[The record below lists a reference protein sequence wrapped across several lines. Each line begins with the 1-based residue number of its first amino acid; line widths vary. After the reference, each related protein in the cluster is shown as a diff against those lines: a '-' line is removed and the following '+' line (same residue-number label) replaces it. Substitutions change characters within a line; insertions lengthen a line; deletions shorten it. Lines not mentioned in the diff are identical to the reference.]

1 MQPADEDDPIARRA
15 RARLGTWVNGK
26 YRLDRILGIGGMAT
40 VFAATHRNQAE
51 LAVKM
56 LHPEL
61 ATREDVRKRF
71 LREGYVA
78 NSVKHP
84 GAVLVVDDDTS
95 EDLGAFLVMEM
106 LHGVAVEQLWETRG
120 PRLPLAVVTWIG
132 HELLDVLAAA
142 HDKSIVHRDIKPANL
157 FVTKD
162 GSLKVLDFGIAQLK
176 NMALSKG
183 MATQNGMLLGTPAFM
198 APEQAMAKTD
208 DIDAKTDL
216 WSVGAT
222 MYTLLTG
229 RLVHDAENAPQLLI
243 VAATQHARPIAQVAP
258 DVPPPIAAII
268 DRALAYD
275 KAARWPSAQ
284 QMRDALQQACFAV
297 FREPPSRNALLALM
311 SGRLDMFGPTA
322 ALAVNTSPQSMVQMS
337 RAATAQPMPM
347 ATAMPVMRELP
358 VTLPTRSLVPVLV
371 FIGTLALVLLVGGA
385 FALLRKAAPS
395 AAPDAQAAAAAAAPP
410 PASWS
415 AVPAATAP
423 PAVSVSAAP
432 TTPPVVPTVT
442 PPRPTPTQTTPA
454 PLPTHSPKP
463 NCAVPYVLDANGN
476 KKWKPECL

>member
-15 RARLGTWVNGK
+15 KARLGTWVNGK

-95 EDLGAFLVMEM
+95 DDDGAFLVMEM
-106 LHGVAVEQLWETRG
+106 LHGMAVEQLWETRG
-120 PRLPLAVVTWIG
+120 PRLPLAVVAWIG

-142 HDKSIVHRDIKPANL
+142 HGKSIVHRDIKPANL

-208 DIDAKTDL
+208 EIDPKTDL

-229 RLVHDAENAPQLLI
+229 RLVHDADNAAQLLI
-243 VAATQHARPIAQVAP
+243 VAATQHARPVSLVAP

-268 DRALAYD
+268 DRALAFD
-275 KAARWPSAQ
+275 KAARWPNAQ

-297 FREPPSRNALLALM
+297 FREPPSRSSLLALM
-311 SGRLDMFGPTA
+311 AGRPEMYAPTA
-322 ALAVNTSPQSMVQMS
+322 MLAVNTSPQPMAQLPYPVV
-337 RAATAQPMPM
+337 TAQPVPM
-347 ATAMPVMRELP
+347 NTAMPVMREP
-358 VTLPTRSLVPVLV
+358 SVALPTRSLVPVIV
-371 FIGTLALVLLVGGA
+371 FIGTLALVLVVGGA
-385 FALLRKAAPS
+385 FALFRKASSSTALDAGRAVAS
-395 AAPDAQAAAAAAAPP
+395 AEP
-410 PASWS
+410 
-415 AVPAATAP
+415 P
-423 PAVSVSAAP
+423 PAVSSAIPAASAPPLPAASAAP
-432 TTPPVVPTVT
+432 TTPPAIPTVT
-442 PPRPTPTQTTPA
+442 PRPAPTQTAPSPTPSR
-454 PLPTHSPKP
+454 SPKP

-476 KKWKPECL
+476 KKWKPECI